1 MQLVSLQ
8 EPHVDKGKEENRYA
22 GQRQMQL
29 RKANKGKV
37 CLLVGWLVDV
47 MWSASLLGRQWC
59 GLAKVL
65 DLGAF
70 GRAGP

>member
-1 MQLVSLQ
+1 MQLESLQ

-37 CLLVGWLVDV
+37 GWLVDWCDV
-47 MWSASLLGRQWC
+47 SGRQTR